1 MKKLKSLFKTILL
14 ILLTILFG
22 IGCATEPVLELNGS
36 KENILTTTTTSIKNG
51 NGSSSLA
58 IADEVTTTTSTTT
71 TTIITNGCIQN
82 GSFEND
88 LENWKVIG
96 NGTLLV
102 STTESQDGVKSG
114 YFETL
119 TTTYREVAS
128 NLFEITSGNDIT
140 VSGYFK
146 TLAPV
151 INTKVSFKIYYYTDT
166 LLTQS
171 KTPSYTFTSSNLS
184 MENVWEKKEFTKK
197 ANEIPNDVKY
207 CKISIRICYTSG
219 NGTNSDKVYFDNICI
234 KNDTTSV
241 TTTTIS
247 TTTTIKNE
255 ITTTT
260 STTIGMAIDT
270 TTTSTTTTIKDQ
282 TGDTTDDLITTSTTT
297 TFTTTTTTIAQNL
310 IVNGSFEDETNGWNM
325 VSNGSLVIETS
336 DYKDGF
342 KSVKFNS
349 LTSTISGREVASN
362 IFKIDSLKD
371 LDISGWFKTT
381 NPIANTKVSFKIWY
395 YKDMEGL
402 LPASTPSYT
411 ESSSNLQE
419 ENQWIKRSYLKKH
432 SDIPTDAISC
442 KISIRAMYVSGI
454 GNSKDTVFIDD
465 IVVNQ

>member
-1 MKKLKSLFKTILL
+1 
-14 ILLTILFG
+14 
-22 IGCATEPVLELNGS
+22 
-36 KENILTTTTTSIKNG
+36 
-51 NGSSSLA
+51 
-58 IADEVTTTTSTTT
+58 
-71 TTIITNGCIQN
+71 
-82 GSFEND
+82 
-88 LENWKVIG
+88 
-96 NGTLLV
+96 
-102 STTESQDGVKSG
+102 
-114 YFETL
+114 
-119 TTTYREVAS
+119 
-128 NLFEITSGNDIT
+128 
-140 VSGYFK
+140 
-146 TLAPV
+146 
-151 INTKVSFKIYYYTDT
+151 
-166 LLTQS
+166 
-171 KTPSYTFTSSNLS
+171 

-402 LPASTPSYT
+402 LPSTPSYT
-411 ESSSNLQE
+411 ESSSIYRRRIN
-419 ENQWIKRSYLKKH
+419 
-432 SDIPTDAISC
+432 
-442 KISIRAMYVSGI
+442 G
-454 GNSKDTVFIDD
+454 
-465 IVVNQ
+465 